1 MAKYPLAKMSEMHG
15 HQSMPLLLNVTQRC
29 DPHVDPYV
37 DPYVDPH
44 VGRRI
49 SRGSKTETDI

>member
-37 DPYVDPH
+37 DPH

>member
-15 HQSMPLLLNVTQRC
+15 HQSIPLLLNVTQRC
-29 DPHVDPYV
+29 DPHV